1 MALVSMVQSFV
12 LIIQNDRTSILF
24 GKLECI
30 LKLSPCSTKGKVI
43 KESNKN
49 NVVKQTSVK
58 TSDGPCAC
66 RLKPTK
72 TNFKKNNTV
81 NCGLSQLSP
90 CVSRE
95 LGRCHLLSEMWR
107 SGPGHLL
114 AHCLRTTEQLSVCVL
129 MFACV
134 CVCHAERHTL
144 HVSPPPTWQQLSLVQ
159 DSLLNSYYTLN
170 IHNSFIWSNLVW
182 QNVCGIWKCID
193 RVMFK
198 KSAEC
203 HVILLL
209 LHIASRWGCWEEKR
223 TVIIIS
229 QGTVSELK

>member
-134 CVCHAERHTL
+134 CV
-144 HVSPPPTWQQLSLVQ
+144 S
-159 DSLLNSYYTLN
+159 
-170 IHNSFIWSNLVW
+170 
-182 QNVCGIWKCID
+182 
-193 RVMFK
+193 
-198 KSAEC
+198 
-203 HVILLL
+203 
-209 LHIASRWGCWEEKR
+209 CWETYPTCEP
-223 TVIIIS
+223 TPNLTAV
-229 QGTVSELK
+229 VSGSGLLAEQLLYFKHS